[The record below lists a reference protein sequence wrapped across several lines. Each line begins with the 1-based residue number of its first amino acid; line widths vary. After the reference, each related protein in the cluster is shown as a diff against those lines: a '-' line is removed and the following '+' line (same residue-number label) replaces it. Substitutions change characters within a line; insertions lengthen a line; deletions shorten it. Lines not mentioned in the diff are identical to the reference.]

1 MEKQKQN
8 GKEAFEQ
15 KERINQ
21 KGNQGFQK
29 KAEMAVKEGD
39 KVKSLLQE
47 KDEAEKELNS
57 QLTSVITAPENA
69 GGTEGESIA
78 AATDKS
84 KRSTRVLC
92 SREKNRSA
100 IENIEML
107 LLKGKKGARHS
118 RDIEDL
124 QIMDKSSRCTELPEE
139 LDLKKKLIEQNEL
152 WEQHIGQVL
161 KHKELQQQ
169 SAGERI
175 SFKRSNRV
183 EAYGQVLRG
192 FRSLLQ
198 TARRYSEAITEI
210 RAIDIEKI
218 RVWMKMD
225 RDAFLNKSY
234 IKYVGWAMHEKQGER
249 SPVKSVELMLGSA
262 RIRGLVFDRG
272 RLSLNS
278 PFHPSGMS
286 TSKGQSGQ

>member
-1 MEKQKQN
+1 MHQEELHNRAQALTGSLQKIQHEKEPLLKDIAAMKENLSKVSHSLKESQMHMEKQKQN

-21 KGNQGFQK
+21 KGNREFQK

-100 IENIEML
+100 IENIEVL
-107 LLKGKKGARHS
+107 LLRERRVQGTA
-118 RDIEDL
+118 DIEDL
-124 QIMDKSSRCTELPEE
+124 PIMNKSSRCTELPEE
-139 LDLKKKLIEQNEL
+139 LDLKKKLNKMSS
-152 WEQHIGQVL
+152 G
-161 KHKELQQQ
+161 
-169 SAGERI
+169 
-175 SFKRSNRV
+175 RST
-183 EAYGQVLRG
+183 L
-192 FRSLLQ
+192 
-198 TARRYSEAITEI
+198 ARC
-210 RAIDIEKI
+210 
-218 RVWMKMD
+218 
-225 RDAFLNKSY
+225 
-234 IKYVGWAMHEKQGER
+234 
-249 SPVKSVELMLGSA
+249 
-262 RIRGLVFDRG
+262 
-272 RLSLNS
+272 
-278 PFHPSGMS
+278 
-286 TSKGQSGQ
+286 